1 MASPAAAAVSPRPA
15 SLHRSTVRQVVR
27 AVPGLVGGT
36 MDGFVAGFA
45 AGYVATTAVS
55 GANRYLGLGTV
66 GDVLVTLLLVL
77 GALGA
82 VWGLL
87 LVPVVAAGWARD
99 RLATRL
105 AEGRGPRTVQRF
117 VLMPL
122 RIVAGVPRVGI
133 GLIAAVLIL
142 VYGIVPVGIGGL
154 IGPDGALAP
163 WAWFA
168 GFVGALL
175 GLART
180 ALRREGRG
188 YRVLG
193 AGALAG
199 AMAVAAWG
207 VALAAAPGTSDHLV
221 PPGGALDGTAE
232 TGAASTTLA
241 DPGAPGAFPVT
252 TFTYGS
258 GTDRREAF
266 GSGATLRTPTVD
278 ASRALDPLGGLSDE
292 ARAAWWGFG
301 RDAFPINARAWM
313 PEGDGPFPLVLV
325 VHGNHA
331 MGAPNEAGYAYLAE
345 HLASR
350 GFITASVDESF
361 LNGSWAGDWGGAE
374 MKVRAWLLLRHLDQW
389 RTWNAEPGGMLEGR
403 VDMDRVALIGHSRG
417 GEAAS
422 VAAASVH
429 LEDGFDPTLRPWPE
443 GLGVRSVVSIAPSDG
458 QIGRSVRLDGVD
470 FLTLSGGHDADARA
484 WSGIR
489 QYNRTAVGDGGFKA
503 ALYAQRA
510 NHGQFN
516 TVWGAGDQGPF
527 SRGMLNLDPLLDGEA
542 QQDVAKTSI
551 GAFLEASLHGKTEY
565 RDLFRRPMAGREW
578 LPDDVYAVRSE
589 TGDELALATTAAGGS
604 PADELTA
611 VKDGLASARAMALP
625 LRALQ
630 DTQEG
635 RGVIL
640 RWDEG
645 AGTADWGVEGI
656 ASSALAGDLRAGA
669 AVHLEL
675 ANADPGD
682 ARGGAGGAPDPV
694 LEARTTD
701 GVTVGLPLSTWGAV
715 PPPLVARLT
724 KDDLVE
730 SLARI
735 SGMDLS
741 LRTPAEQVAQTWR
754 VDLADFAAADPAF
767 RPERLEALVLRIPR
781 TGAGSLAV
789 TGFGLLPGE

>member
-15 SLHRSTVRQVVR
+15 SLHRSSVRQVAR
-27 AVPGLVGGT
+27 AVPGLLGGT

-45 AGYVATTAVS
+45 VGYVATTAVS
-55 GANRYLGLGTV
+55 GANRYLGLGTI

-77 GALGA
+77 ATLGA

-99 RLATRL
+99 RVAARL
-105 AEGRGPRTVQRF
+105 ADGRGPRTVQRF
-117 VLMPL
+117 VLVPL
-122 RIVAGVPRVGI
+122 RIIAGVPRVGI

-154 IGPDGALAP
+154 VGPEGALAP

-180 ALRREGRG
+180 SLRREGRA

-193 AGALAG
+193 AAALAG
-199 AMAVAAWG
+199 AMAIAAWG
-207 VALAAAPGTSDHLV
+207 LALAVAPGTSDHLV
-221 PPGGALDGTAE
+221 PPGGALDGTA
-232 TGAASTTLA
+232 GAASATLA
-241 DPGAPGAFPVT
+241 DPGATGAFAVT

-301 RDAFPINARAWM
+301 RDALPLNARVWM

-374 MKVRAWLLLRHLDQW
+374 MKVRAWLLLLHLDQW
-389 RTWNAEPGGMLEGR
+389 RSWNAEPGGMLEGR
-403 VDMDRVALIGHSRG
+403 VDLDRVALIGHSRG

-422 VAAASVH
+422 VAAASVD
-429 LEDGFDPTLRPWPE
+429 LRDGFDPTLRPWPE
-443 GLGVRSVVSIAPSDG
+443 DLGVDAVVSIAPSDG

-470 FLTLSGGHDADARA
+470 FLTLTGGHDADARA

-489 QYNRTAVGDGGFKA
+489 QYNRTAVEDGGFKA

-527 SRGMLNLDPLLDGEA
+527 SAGMLNLDPLLDGEA
-542 QQDVAKTSI
+542 QQDVARTSI
-551 GAFLEASLHGKTEY
+551 GAFLEASLHGRTEY
-565 RDLFRRPMAGREW
+565 RDLFRRPMVGREW
-578 LPDDVYAVRSE
+578 LPDDVYAVRSDA
-589 TGDELALATTAAGGS
+589 GDERPLVTMTSGGS
-604 PADELTA
+604 PEEGLTA
-611 VKDGLASARAMALP
+611 VEDGLASARAMMLP

-635 RGVIL
+635 RGVVL

-645 AGTADWGVEGI
+645 AGTAGWGVEGI
-656 ASSALAGDLRAGA
+656 ASSPLSDAIGPGS
-669 AVHLEL
+669 AVRLEL
-675 ANADPGD
+675 ANGAPGTPGEGTTD
-682 ARGGAGGAPDPV
+682 VAPDPV

-701 GVTVGLPLSTWGAV
+701 GVTVRLPLSTWGAV

-730 SLARI
+730 SLARV

-741 LRTPAEQVAQTWR
+741 LRTPAEQVATTWR
-754 VDLADFAAADPAF
+754 INLADFAAADPAF
-767 RPERLEALVLRIPR
+767 RPEQLDALVLRIPR
-781 TGAGSLAV
+781 TSAGSLAV
-789 TGFGLLPGE
+789 TGFGLLPAE